1 MYAVIDA
8 CGKQY
13 KVAEGD
19 LVFVEKLEANEGEK
33 VTFDQVLLVSDD
45 GKVKVG
51 NPTVKGAKVEA
62 TVVKQGKAKKI
73 VVFKYKAK
81 KNERKKQGHRQPYT
95 QVKIEKISSRA
106 SSKKEE
112 DAE

>member
-8 CGKQY
+8 CGRQY

-19 LVFVEKLEANEGEK
+19 LVFVEKLDAKEGEK
-33 VTFDQVLLVSDD
+33 YTFDQVLLISND
-45 GKVKVG
+45 GKVTVG
-51 NPTVKGAKVEA
+51 TPTIKNAKVEA

-106 SSKKEE
+106 SSKKEDE
-112 DAE
+112 E

>member
-1 MYAVIDA
+1 MYAVIEA
-8 CGKQY
+8 CGRQY

-19 LVFVEKLEANEGEK
+19 LVFVEKLDNKEGDK
-33 VTFDQVLLVSDD
+33 VTFDQVLLISDN

-95 QVKIEKISSRA
+95 QVKIEKISSKA
-106 SSKKEE
+106 SAKSEE
-112 DAE
+112 E